1 MVRSFKNFKHWP
13 LTRELLKQYLTE
25 KPNSYLQTESG
36 LLWEVVSYEEW
47 PLWESGL
54 YNVKPLLNNIIYSFM
69 LMILI
74 TSRREVIGAKTFCS
88 TCISYSASSLA
99 SNACTLPAFC
109 ITSLSWQ
116 KITISNKDVIN
127 LYNIHYWPSMRPRW
141 LDIGQVFLASL
152 WPETK
157 SRSIKM
163 QKKMTAVWGV
173 LGWTSV

>member
-1 MVRSFKNFKHWP
+1 MF
-13 LTRELLKQYLTE
+13 
-25 KPNSYLQTESG
+25 
-36 LLWEVVSYEEW
+36 
-47 PLWESGL
+47 
-54 YNVKPLLNNIIYSFM
+54 
-69 LMILI
+69 MILI

-116 KITISNKDVIN
+116 KITISNKGVIN

-163 QKKMTAVWGV
+163 QKKKVTAVWGV
-173 LGWTSV
+173 LGWTSFEIMDLLYGWKENFFVGPGLCPSRARWPLAPNFGSQVTSKS

>member
-1 MVRSFKNFKHWP
+1 
-13 LTRELLKQYLTE
+13 
-25 KPNSYLQTESG
+25 
-36 LLWEVVSYEEW
+36 
-47 PLWESGL
+47 
-54 YNVKPLLNNIIYSFM
+54 
-69 LMILI
+69 MILI

-163 QKKMTAVWGV
+163 QKKKWRLYEAFLAEPAFKLWIYYMAEKRTFLWDQACALAEPDGPWLPTLALRWLANLNFPYKSYAGH
-173 LGWTSV
+173 LDFTGSEHWIHI